1 MRNALNFPNSA
12 VATIRIATASVSWG
26 HDQMMEVPF
35 FLDEDVLFKLYPRTK
50 NAESAMLESFDLAR
64 DRIFEVAGKAYRPGQ
79 RRAFY
84 VLTANDFCRAR
95 SRVARSG

>member
-1 MRNALNFPNSA
+1 MRSPARMETIQIELTSA
-12 VATIRIATASVSWG
+12 CVLKCSNCTRFCGT
-26 HDQMMEVPF
+26 HKVPF

-84 VLTANDFCRAR
+84 VLTANDF
-95 SRVARSG
+95 